1 MKRLSDYLIT
11 LLILII
17 LSFYLPRLLPG
28 DPISAIFGEEA
39 IVNMSEGTIAEI
51 RDRMGLDKPL
61 WVQFLLYIKNILK
74 GDLGYSY
81 YYRERIWG
89 IIKRDFPW
97 TLVLI
102 GVSLS
107 ISSALGFLFGLGAS
121 YMSGSKLDKIS
132 FITMIAIG
140 SLPEFLVGIIFL
152 VVFAINLRILPAS
165 FSLSASKFEASLLP
179 CISLIFVD
187 FPHSYIT
194 TRNLAVSVVKE
205 RFIETAKAKLKSN
218 KRIKYVHIGR
228 NVIYPVVTRLLLRIS
243 HLLFGAIFIEVIF
256 SYPGIGMTLY
266 TSIVHRDYAFVQ
278 VCILFI
284 SIIIVTMNML
294 TEHLF
299 RGEKT

>member
-11 LLILII
+11 LFILII

-28 DPISAIFGEEA
+28 DPVSAIFGEEA
-39 IVNMSEGTIAEI
+39 IVNMSEETMTEI

-61 WVQFLLYIKNILK
+61 WIQFVLYIRNILK
-74 GDLGYSY
+74 GNLGYSY
-81 YYRERIWG
+81 YYREHIWE
-89 IIKRDFPW
+89 IIKKSFPW
-97 TLVLI
+97 TLILI

-107 ISSALGFLFGLGAS
+107 ISSILGFLLGIGAS
-121 YMSGSKLDKIS
+121 YRTGSRFDKIS

-140 SLPEFLVGIIFL
+140 SLPEFLVGITPLI
-152 VVFAINLRILPAS
+152 VFAIKLRILPAS
-165 FSLSASKFEASLLP
+165 FSLSSSKFEAFLLP
-179 CISLIFVD
+179 CLSLILVD
-187 FPHSYIT
+187 FPNSYIT

-205 RFIETAKAKLKSN
+205 RFIETAKAKLKN
-218 KRIKYVHIGR
+218 DRRIKYVHIGK
-228 NVIYPVVTRLLLRIS
+228 NIIHPVITRLLLRIS

-284 SIIIVTMNML
+284 SITIVTMNMI
-294 TEHLF
+294 TEYLF

>member
-1 MKRLSDYLIT
+1 MKRLLDYFIT
-11 LLILII
+11 LLILLI

-39 IVNMSEGTIAEI
+39 IVSMSEKTIAEI

-61 WVQFLLYIKNILK
+61 WMQFILYIKDILR

-81 YYRERIWG
+81 YYREYIWK
-89 IIKRDFPW
+89 IIKSSFPW
-97 TLVLI
+97 TLALI
-102 GVSLS
+102 GVSLP
-107 ISSALGFLFGLGAS
+107 ISSILGFLLGLEAS
-121 YMSGSKLDKIS
+121 YISGSKLDKIS

-165 FSLSASKFEASLLP
+165 FSLSVSRFKAFLLP
-179 CISLIFVD
+179 CLSLIVVD
-187 FPHSYIT
+187 FPSSYIT

-218 KRIKYVHIGR
+218 RRIKYVHIGK
-228 NVIYPVVTRLLLRIS
+228 NVIYPVVTRLLLRMS
-243 HLLFGAIFIEVIF
+243 HLLFGVIFIEVIF
-256 SYPGIGMTLY
+256 SYPGIGMMLY

-278 VCILFI
+278 ICILFI
-284 SIIIVTMNML
+284 STIILTMNML
-294 TEHLF
+294 TEYLF